1 MISINRIRS
10 PRAGSARS
18 AGRWVGLGA
27 SALVTATGLLVDP
40 AAAPVA
46 SADDCPD
53 VEVIFARGTNEP
65 PGLGQ
70 VGDAFVD
77 SLRQQTG
84 GLNIDTYGV
93 NYAAS
98 KLQLHGGDGANDTIN
113 RVKQA
118 VAKCPNTKIV
128 LGGYSQGASVMDI
141 VAGVPIGGISW
152 GSSLPPEY
160 ANNIAAV
167 ATFGDVADRA
177 GGSLPTQSAMFGSK
191 AIDLCNPNDPICHAG
206 PGNEWSGHTEGYV
219 PVYTTQAAAFVAS
232 RLLAGYRPAGA
243 GYGPP
248 IQGLR
253 PANARV
259 ARLRPADTRLRPP
272 DARIRSADARARL
285 APTFTRP
292 PHRPRVGHGGSLTT
306 SVNRVQSGNRSH
318 PVNRLFGLAAAGVAR
333 GGVGDC
339 PGLAPF
345 RRAAT
350 DPDGIGGVPGRRGGF
365 RPGPRRAPRPRPGR
379 RRVRQLAAV
388 QGAQCRSASYGVN
401 YPADVDPGQG
411 RQRHERPR
419 PVHGQ
424 TAARTPARC
433 SAAIRWAPPRPTS

>member
-1 MISINRIRS
+1 MLTETAYVA

-18 AGRWVGLGA
+18 VGRWVGLGA
-27 SALVTATGLLVDP
+27 SALVTATGLLVAP
-40 AAAPVA
+40 AAAPTPVA

-141 VAGVPIGGISW
+141 VAGVPIGGINW
-152 GSSLPPEY
+152 GSSLPPEL
-160 ANNIAAV
+160 ASHVVAV

-206 PGNEWSGHTEGYV
+206 PGNDWEGHTEGYV

-232 RLLAGYRPAGA
+232 RLLAGTGQQVP
-243 GYGPP
+243 GYGPLIP
-248 IQGLR
+248 GYAPQTPGSPGYGPQT
-253 PANARV
+253 PASPGYGPQTPGYA
-259 ARLRPADTRLRPP
+259 PQTPSGP
-272 DARIRSADARARL
+272 DVHGST
-285 APTFTRP
+285 APT
-292 PHRPRVGHGGSLTT
+292 
-306 SVNRVQSGNRSH
+306 
-318 PVNRLFGLAAAGVAR
+318 
-333 GGVGDC
+333 
-339 PGLAPF
+339 PGLV
-345 RRAAT
+345 T
-350 DPDGIGGVPGRRGGF
+350 
-365 RPGPRRAPRPRPGR
+365 
-379 RRVRQLAAV
+379 AV
-388 QGAQCRSASYGVN
+388 Q
-401 YPADVDPGQG
+401 
-411 RQRHERPR
+411 
-419 PVHGQ
+419 
-424 TAARTPARC
+424 
-433 SAAIRWAPPRPTS
+433 

>member
-1 MISINRIRS
+1 VKAHRILAAQG

-18 AGRWVGLGA
+18 GGTWVGLGA
-27 SALVTATGLLVDP
+27 SAASALVTAAGLLLAP
-40 AAAPVA
+40 NAAPVA

-65 PGLGQ
+65 PGLGK

-98 KLQLHGGDGANDTIN
+98 KLQLHGGDGANDAIN
-113 RVKQA
+113 RVKAA
-118 VAKCPNTKIV
+118 VQKCPNTKIV

-141 VAGVPIGGISW
+141 VAGVPIGGINW

-177 GGSLPTQSAMFGSK
+177 GGTLPSQSALLGSK

-232 RLLAGYRPAGA
+232 RLLAGTGQQVPGFGPPQMYVPQTP

-248 IQGLR
+248 SIHG
-253 PANARV
+253 NV
-259 ARLRPADTRLRPP
+259 PP
-272 DARIRSADARARL
+272 NSPYSPNT
-285 APTFTRP
+285 PT
-292 PHRPRVGHGGSLTT
+292 
-306 SVNRVQSGNRSH
+306 
-318 PVNRLFGLAAAGVAR
+318 
-333 GGVGDC
+333 
-339 PGLAPF
+339 
-345 RRAAT
+345 
-350 DPDGIGGVPGRRGGF
+350 
-365 RPGPRRAPRPRPGR
+365 
-379 RRVRQLAAV
+379 
-388 QGAQCRSASYGVN
+388 
-401 YPADVDPGQG
+401 
-411 RQRHERPR
+411 
-419 PVHGQ
+419 
-424 TAARTPARC
+424 TPATQ
-433 SAAIRWAPPRPTS
+433 APLV